1 MWVEFFPPKICLL
14 VLQIIISTMSA
25 SYSEGK
31 AGGLSTGPD
40 QHGSGNS
47 SFLHKDSCHISAKKP
62 NVINDIWLFGKISLA
77 RIQRMKSNLGWLL
90 AIKILIYLLDN

>member
-1 MWVEFFPPKICLL
+1 
-14 VLQIIISTMSA
+14 MSA

-40 QHGSGNS
+40 QDGSVNS

-62 NVINDIWLFGKISLA
+62 NVIPQFKKMYFWTEEWHLAFWQDFSGKDTEDEV
-77 RIQRMKSNLGWLL
+77 KSWVAFSHQDTDLSAG
-90 AIKILIYLLDN
+90 